1 MFSNNPVSQSMID
14 AVNKVLGEAPQ
25 AAAPAQPVEQPKNPF
40 APQLLDES
48 DEKVNPEESKCV
60 TEPKAKEIAKK
71 EVKGHEKKLH
81 QKEDMTF
88 ANKLK
93 CSIKEGKATGTE
105 EIFTDNNLGEEEM
118 SDKQKAKR
126 EKIVMSMKG
135 DEAGLKQRYGKNWKN
150 VMYAT
155 ATKQAMKEEVE
166 QVEED
171 FGTAMALGAL
181 GGAAGSYVGLKLADL
196 KISRDMKKAS
206 RENLAQ
212 AKAKQAAK
220 KKEQEVAEEV
230 ELDEDKLGGYS
241 RPTRH
246 KKVISKAGNHI
257 GTVYKYDKPND
268 FGDTYAASYHPHG
281 GGGFEWTHHD
291 NPETAEK
298 TIHRQHGLYKAAA
311 TKQLQKAEKHK
322 TSIPEEV
329 EDLEELDKS
338 TLGSY
343 VNKAAK
349 NVASKAYKSGKA
361 VDPKTGHN
369 KDSWSNYDQAKKRLS
384 GIDKAVSKLSKEE
397 VEQVEEATPPKNTDI
412 ADKSYL
418 KHKPGT
424 VKGTMTQLGRFLRGK
439 PEIKE
444 DVEVQI
450 DKSVDKITT
459 DMLSGRVSG
468 GKLNSF
474 RNYKVDLKTSGEEP
488 VPVECDKGTDTKEK
502 QKISTNPGPVD
513 IKLDDNLTTSPQS
526 HFSDDKQ
533 IKNEEVKPELKHI
546 RNKEGKMRDQEVTDF
561 ANKHTPG
568 GLVKSNEELELEEK
582 VIAGT
587 DGWEKSPKNVKD
599 KSGAVH
605 TPMSRA
611 KDLARQSF
619 KKIKSDLGK
628 NK

>member
-25 AAAPAQPVEQPKNPF
+25 AAAPAQPVEQPNNPF

-118 SDKQKAKR
+118 SDKQKSKR

-155 ATKQAMKEEVE
+155 ATKQAMKE
-166 QVEED
+166 D
-171 FGTAMALGAL
+171 SSD
-181 GGAAGSYVGLKLADL
+181 SYD
-196 KISRDMKKAS
+196 
-206 RENLAQ
+206 
-212 AKAKQAAK
+212 
-220 KKEQEVAEEV
+220 
-230 ELDEDKLGGYS
+230 ELD
-241 RPTRH
+241 
-246 KKVISKAGNHI
+246 
-257 GTVYKYDKPND
+257 
-268 FGDTYAASYHPHG
+268 
-281 GGGFEWTHHD
+281 
-291 NPETAEK
+291 
-298 TIHRQHGLYKAAA
+298 
-311 TKQLQKAEKHK
+311 
-322 TSIPEEV
+322 
-329 EDLEELDKS
+329 
-338 TLGSY
+338 
-343 VNKAAK
+343 
-349 NVASKAYKSGKA
+349 
-361 VDPKTGHN
+361 
-369 KDSWSNYDQAKKRLS
+369 
-384 GIDKAVSKLSKEE
+384 
-397 VEQVEEATPPKNTDI
+397 EATPPKNTDI
-412 ADKSYL
+412 ADKAYL

-444 DVEVQI
+444 DVEVQV
-450 DKSVDKITT
+450 DKSGDKITT

-474 RNYKVDLKTSGEEP
+474 RNYKVDLKISGEEP

-568 GLVKSNEELELEEK
+568 GLVKSNEEVELNEDDFAHAKKHGWSVAQHYHHTKVTHPKHGIVSVDRYGEWMHHPEQDFLGRPKGNLVAHGQFHDLDKHLSSLKEDIIDEK

-611 KDLARQSF
+611 KDLARLSF

>member
-155 ATKQAMKEEVE
+155 ATKQAMK
-166 QVEED
+166 
-171 FGTAMALGAL
+171 
-181 GGAAGSYVGLKLADL
+181 
-196 KISRDMKKAS
+196 
-206 RENLAQ
+206 
-212 AKAKQAAK
+212 
-220 KKEQEVAEEV
+220 
-230 ELDEDKLGGYS
+230 
-241 RPTRH
+241 
-246 KKVISKAGNHI
+246 
-257 GTVYKYDKPND
+257 
-268 FGDTYAASYHPHG
+268 
-281 GGGFEWTHHD
+281 
-291 NPETAEK
+291 
-298 TIHRQHGLYKAAA
+298 
-311 TKQLQKAEKHK
+311 
-322 TSIPEEV
+322 EEV

>member
-166 QVEED
+166 
-171 FGTAMALGAL
+171 
-181 GGAAGSYVGLKLADL
+181 
-196 KISRDMKKAS
+196 
-206 RENLAQ
+206 
-212 AKAKQAAK
+212 
-220 KKEQEVAEEV
+220 
-230 ELDEDKLGGYS
+230 ELDEETPPQKL
-241 RPTRH
+241 
-246 KKVISKAGNHI
+246 
-257 GTVYKYDKPND
+257 
-268 FGDTYAASYHPHG
+268 
-281 GGGFEWTHHD
+281 
-291 NPETAEK
+291 
-298 TIHRQHGLYKAAA
+298 
-311 TKQLQKAEKHK
+311 
-322 TSIPEEV
+322 
-329 EDLEELDKS
+329 
-338 TLGSY
+338 
-343 VNKAAK
+343 
-349 NVASKAYKSGKA
+349 VASVNEKKEDDVSNVK
-361 VDPKTGHN
+361 
-369 KDSWSNYDQAKKRLS
+369 KDIASSRLEL
-384 GIDKAVSKLSKEE
+384 KM
-397 VEQVEEATPPKNTDI
+397 KNQDI
-412 ADKSYL
+412 ADKAYL

-611 KDLARQSF
+611 KDLARLSF

>member
-166 QVEED
+166 
-171 FGTAMALGAL
+171 
-181 GGAAGSYVGLKLADL
+181 
-196 KISRDMKKAS
+196 
-206 RENLAQ
+206 
-212 AKAKQAAK
+212 
-220 KKEQEVAEEV
+220 
-230 ELDEDKLGGYS
+230 LDE
-241 RPTRH
+241 
-246 KKVISKAGNHI
+246 
-257 GTVYKYDKPND
+257 
-268 FGDTYAASYHPHG
+268 AS
-281 GGGFEWTHHD
+281 
-291 NPETAEK
+291 
-298 TIHRQHGLYKAAA
+298 
-311 TKQLQKAEKHK
+311 
-322 TSIPEEV
+322 
-329 EDLEELDKS
+329 
-338 TLGSY
+338 
-343 VNKAAK
+343 
-349 NVASKAYKSGKA
+349 
-361 VDPKTGHN
+361 
-369 KDSWSNYDQAKKRLS
+369 
-384 GIDKAVSKLSKEE
+384 
-397 VEQVEEATPPKNTDI
+397 PPKNTDI
-412 ADKSYL
+412 ADKAYL

-444 DVEVQI
+444 DVEVQV
-450 DKSVDKITT
+450 DKSGDKITT

>member
-166 QVEED
+166 
-171 FGTAMALGAL
+171 
-181 GGAAGSYVGLKLADL
+181 
-196 KISRDMKKAS
+196 
-206 RENLAQ
+206 
-212 AKAKQAAK
+212 
-220 KKEQEVAEEV
+220 
-230 ELDEDKLGGYS
+230 LDE
-241 RPTRH
+241 
-246 KKVISKAGNHI
+246 
-257 GTVYKYDKPND
+257 
-268 FGDTYAASYHPHG
+268 AS
-281 GGGFEWTHHD
+281 
-291 NPETAEK
+291 
-298 TIHRQHGLYKAAA
+298 
-311 TKQLQKAEKHK
+311 
-322 TSIPEEV
+322 
-329 EDLEELDKS
+329 
-338 TLGSY
+338 
-343 VNKAAK
+343 
-349 NVASKAYKSGKA
+349 
-361 VDPKTGHN
+361 
-369 KDSWSNYDQAKKRLS
+369 
-384 GIDKAVSKLSKEE
+384 
-397 VEQVEEATPPKNTDI
+397 PPKNTDI
-412 ADKSYL
+412 ADKAYL

-424 VKGTMTQLGRFLRGK
+424 VKGTMTQIGRFLRGK

-444 DVEVQI
+444 DIEVQV
-450 DKSVDKITT
+450 DKSGDTITT
-459 DMLSGRVSG
+459 DMLRGRVSG

>member
-166 QVEED
+166 
-171 FGTAMALGAL
+171 
-181 GGAAGSYVGLKLADL
+181 
-196 KISRDMKKAS
+196 
-206 RENLAQ
+206 
-212 AKAKQAAK
+212 
-220 KKEQEVAEEV
+220 
-230 ELDEDKLGGYS
+230 LDE
-241 RPTRH
+241 
-246 KKVISKAGNHI
+246 
-257 GTVYKYDKPND
+257 
-268 FGDTYAASYHPHG
+268 AS
-281 GGGFEWTHHD
+281 
-291 NPETAEK
+291 
-298 TIHRQHGLYKAAA
+298 
-311 TKQLQKAEKHK
+311 
-322 TSIPEEV
+322 
-329 EDLEELDKS
+329 
-338 TLGSY
+338 
-343 VNKAAK
+343 
-349 NVASKAYKSGKA
+349 
-361 VDPKTGHN
+361 
-369 KDSWSNYDQAKKRLS
+369 
-384 GIDKAVSKLSKEE
+384 
-397 VEQVEEATPPKNTDI
+397 PPKNTDI
-412 ADKSYL
+412 ADKAYL

-450 DKSVDKITT
+450 DKSGDKITT
-459 DMLSGRVSG
+459 DMLSGRVTG

-587 DGWEKSPKNVKD
+587 PGWEKSPKNVKD